1 MSMFAFPLAF
11 MNEKAAPQRN
21 CFDRWP
27 LQENRTVVSNL
38 IQTRRDVGLRLT
50 NTGHYPQA
58 PQPPGVPEDP
68 TDLSLVSVCPSVM

>member
-1 MSMFAFPLAF
+1 MFAFPLAF
-11 MNEKAAPQRN
+11 MNEKPARN
-21 CFDRWP
+21 EIVLIRWR
-27 LQENRTVVSNL
+27 LLENRTVVSNL

-68 TDLSLVSVCPSVM
+68 TDLSLVGVCLGVM